1 MVLHKKQA
9 KLLSNFTNEINRFKG
24 NDVVALFVQGAEFLN
39 CECTLRNCFGISS
52 SEIFGIAVSIR
63 KVNRN
68 SRAQSNHVI
77 TFDSH
82 LKTARV
88 DSYLDCTVITLEKI
102 IDGSKRVK
110 RARDYTIS

>member
-1 MVLHKKQA
+1 LVLHKKQA

-82 LKTARV
+82 LKTARGRLV
-88 DSYLDCTVITLEKI
+88 P
-102 IDGSKRVK
+102 
-110 RARDYTIS
+110 